1 MTDEGE
7 VPDDVLARL
16 RAVCRDLPEAYEEEA
31 WTGRRWRIRT
41 KTFAH
46 VLIVDEE
53 RPGSISEA
61 MGVDEPTVLLTFR
74 APPADVEVLSRVG
87 HPFFHLGWGRDA
99 MGMVIDEDVD
109 WDEVTELVTES
120 YCVMAP
126 RKLAAQVD
134 RPPLP
139 TDVDG

>member
-1 MTDEGE
+1 MTDDAD
-7 VPDDVLARL
+7 VPDHVLAAL
-16 RAVCRDLPEAYEEEA
+16 RAVCGRLPDASEEAA
-31 WTGRRWRIRT
+31 WTGVRWRIRK

-46 VLIVDEE
+46 VLVVDEE

-109 WDEVTELVTES
+109 WDEVTELVTDS
-120 YCVMAP
+120 YCLMAP
-126 RKLAAQVD
+126 KKLAATVD

-139 TDVDG
+139 ADDG